1 MTLMQ
6 DSWWLGLVTSDSHA
20 DSWWL
25 GLVTSDSHAGF
36 QAVRTS
42 Y

>member
-6 DSWWLGLVTSDSHA
+6 DSWWLGLVTGDSHA
-20 DSWWL
+20 
-25 GLVTSDSHAGF
+25 GFQAVTSDSHAGF
-36 QAVRTS
+36 LVVRTS